1 MIAFRATGS
10 CENVAQSLTGVATAE
25 ASGCAAGYSTARPRE
40 GHEQLFG

>member
-10 CENVAQSLTGVATAE
+10 CENVAQSLSGVATAE
-25 ASGCAAGYSTARPRE
+25 ASGCARRVFDRTPRD